1 MHRSLEAAR
10 RFFKFQQSAS
20 LLPSFQ
26 VDFTDLIAK
35 KSNCKGTIDRKDNAE
50 VTVSGFFSKRKVFR
64 LSRRELF
71 TLFFLHDLGRAV
83 YAVGNVAPFR
93 CSSIPEFATEDT
105 PITLQRGNREV
116 DCPRPRTRS
125 TKGGNQT
132 RNQPI
137 TLLHSHHEYWEYGIA
152 LEWRAITVESW
163 LEVS

>member
-71 TLFFLHDLGRAV
+71 SSSTISAALFTLWATSPHFDAHRFPNSPPKTLRSL
-83 YAVGNVAPFR
+83 FR
-93 CSSIPEFATEDT
+93 EAIERSIVHVHGLDR
-105 PITLQRGNREV
+105 QRGVTKLAINRS
-116 DCPRPRTRS
+116 PFFIR
-125 TKGGNQT
+125 
-132 RNQPI
+132 I
-137 TLLHSHHEYWEYGIA
+137 TNIENMGLHSSGEQ
-152 LEWRAITVESW
+152 LP
-163 LEVS
+163 